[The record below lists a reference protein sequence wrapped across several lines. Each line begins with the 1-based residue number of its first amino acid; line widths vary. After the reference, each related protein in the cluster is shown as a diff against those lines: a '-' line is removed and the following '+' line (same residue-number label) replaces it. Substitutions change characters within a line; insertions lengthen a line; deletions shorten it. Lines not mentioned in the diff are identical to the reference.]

1 MAINLSVLLTLKIKV
16 SLVIIRLLLIDLTV
30 VTIEISHSKGTIF
43 MYYGEKLNSITHLVG
58 AILALVGFGS
68 LLTIALEQ
76 AHWRIIVSF
85 VVFGLTLIML
95 YTMSTL
101 YHSFQSVKLK
111 KLFQQLDHVA
121 IYLLIAGTYT
131 PYMLLSLEG
140 NGGMLMLALVWGLAV
155 IGLVIDVVIVK
166 RIEWLQIVIYLAMG
180 WICVFKY
187 SALQT
192 AIPGSGII
200 WLTVGGLAYTIG
212 IIFYVLDDFNKLKHA
227 HGIWHLFVLAGS
239 ISHFIS
245 IAFYVR

>member
-30 VTIEISHSKGTIF
+30 VTIEISRSKGTVF

-111 KLFQQLDHVA
+111 
-121 IYLLIAGTYT
+121 
-131 PYMLLSLEG
+131 
-140 NGGMLMLALVWGLAV
+140 N
-155 IGLVIDVVIVK
+155 
-166 RIEWLQIVIYLAMG
+166 
-180 WICVFKY
+180 Y
-187 SALQT
+187 S
-192 AIPGSGII
+192 
-200 WLTVGGLAYTIG
+200 
-212 IIFYVLDDFNKLKHA
+212 NN
-227 HGIWHLFVLAGS
+227 
-239 ISHFIS
+239 
-245 IAFYVR
+245 